1 MAPVRTNLSGATQ
14 STGIPVISTSGVGET
29 VHVHRAMYAGSVL
42 DEIHLFAY
50 NSHTSAVELTL
61 NWGGTTAPDNTI
73 KVSLQAGTFLKVIDG
88 LHISGGLKVSAFA
101 DAIQRVILYGYA
113 LSHTA

>member
-1 MAPVRTNLSGATQ
+1 MGPIRTSLSGATQ
-14 STGIPVISTSGVGET
+14 GTGITVASTSGVGET
-29 VHVHRAMYAGSVL
+29 VHVHQASYVGSVL

-73 KVSLQAGTFLKVIDG
+73 KVNLQAGTFLKIIDG
-88 LHISGGLKVSAFA
+88 LHIGGGLKISAFA
-101 DAIQRVILYGYA
+101 GSAQRVVLYGYA
-113 LSHTA
+113 LSYTA